1 MDIIF
6 LMGVYPNY
14 GGVEKV
20 STILANEFVK
30 RGHKVSI
37 VSFEQPHPELAASEL
52 DSSIQLYKLE
62 RPVNSSENR
71 KRLREIIRQFDADI
85 LINQWS
91 VPYYVTELCRQAMK
105 GTRCKLISVHHNLP
119 NTNARIQAVE
129 IELETGRNIL
139 FNRIK
144 LFAVRF
150 FSRLSLR
157 WSYMRSDA
165 YVVLSPSFIPIAKK
179 YMWIRGNKD
188 KLISIFNPITIN
200 VDYSRLSSKLKE
212 IVYVGRIEYN
222 QKRTFRLVEIWEQ
235 LQPLFPDWKLTI
247 IGDGPDRKDLEK
259 RISRKGLKQIS
270 MEGFRNPSE
279 YYARAAILLL
289 VSEYEGFGL
298 VITEGMT
305 YGVVPVVLGSYSAV
319 YDIIKNGVSGIITS
333 YPYSETEFVA
343 KVKKLMSD
351 SNMRNTMSLNA
362 KKAAVNFSLK
372 EIADRWEE
380 LFKRFQS

>member
-1 MDIIF
+1 
-6 LMGVYPNY
+6 
-14 GGVEKV
+14 
-20 STILANEFVK
+20 
-30 RGHKVSI
+30 
-37 VSFEQPHPELAASEL
+37 
-52 DSSIQLYKLE
+52 
-62 RPVNSSENR
+62 
-71 KRLREIIRQFDADI
+71 
-85 LINQWS
+85 
-91 VPYYVTELCRQAMK
+91 
-105 GTRCKLISVHHNLP
+105 
-119 NTNARIQAVE
+119 
-129 IELETGRNIL
+129 
-139 FNRIK
+139 
-144 LFAVRF
+144 
-150 FSRLSLR
+150 
-157 WSYMRSDA
+157 
-165 YVVLSPSFIPIAKK
+165 
-179 YMWIRGNKD
+179 
-188 KLISIFNPITIN
+188 
-200 VDYSRLSSKLKE
+200 
-212 IVYVGRIEYN
+212 
-222 QKRTFRLVEIWEQ
+222 
-235 LQPLFPDWKLTI
+235 
-247 IGDGPDRKDLEK
+247 
-259 RISRKGLKQIS
+259 